1 MKVFGQDRL
10 DGGVQSEFVP
20 ELHAARD
27 PNFWR
32 KLNPQLALT
41 EAGSKQGL
49 PAYPVHT
56 ERWPD
61 YMQQLRDEGYVQ
73 WDRILPPDL
82 VSLLSATVINLHN
95 YGINPSFAFVYDIFW
110 SVARRLRQV
119 LAPVLGE
126 DYRQLPD
133 FWTWYIDPAR
143 QHAGWRPHRDRIHC
157 NPLLD
162 DGMPKSLTVW
172 VALTNATPLNGCMYL
187 LPANL
192 DTDYHNFAERDSEVN
207 VQGIRALPV
216 SAGSILMWN
225 QRVIHWGGTASPRA
239 REPRISFAIE
249 FQRAD
254 ERPYNEPLLHFPD
267 DLLPFDMRL
276 MLVAKQFLQY
286 THMYSISPELKR
298 LAEKIL
304 RD

>member
-1 MKVFGQDRL
+1 MNVFEGYRTE
-10 DGGVQSEFVP
+10 GTTHNEFVP
-20 ELHAARD
+20 QLELVQD

-32 KLNPQLALT
+32 KLNPQLVIS
-41 EAGSKQGL
+41 EAGDKRSL
-49 PAYPVHT
+49 PAYEIHQQH
-56 ERWPD
+56 WPEHF
-61 YMQQLRDEGYVQ
+61 QQLREEGYLH
-73 WDRILPPDL
+73 WDRVLPPDL
-82 VSLLSATVINLHN
+82 VSLLSSTVVNLYN
-95 YGINPSFAFVYDIFW
+95 YGINPSFAFVYDLFW

-133 FWTWYIDPAR
+133 FWVWYVNPDE
-143 QHAGWRPHRDRIHC
+143 QQAGWRPHRDRVQC
-157 NPLLD
+157 NPLLE

-172 VALTNATPLNGCMYL
+172 SALTNATPLNGCIYL

-192 DTDYHNFAERDSEVN
+192 DADYYNFAQRDSEVN

-239 REPRISFAIE
+239 REPRISLAIE

-254 ERPYNEPLLHFPD
+254 ERPYNEPLLYFPD
-267 DLLPFDMRL
+267 ELIPFNLRL
-276 MLVAKQFLQY
+276 MLIAKQFLQY
-286 THMYSISPELKR
+286 THMYPISDELKR
-298 LAEKIL
+298 LAEKL
-304 RD
+304 VCE